1 MNTMEPRAAARMAEE
16 AGDGDGEPPRRFWS
30 RKRALGLAAV
40 LIAAAG
46 ALYGGHWW
54 WSVGRFVETTD
65 DAYVG
70 GDTTVVAPKVAGFIA
85 RVAVADNQTVHAGDL
100 LVRLDDRDYRARLA
114 AATAGVERA
123 RAALANLAAQRRLQD
138 AMVDRARAEIGAHAA
153 EATRAR
159 YDRDRYRKLAVD
171 RFASVQ
177 RYQQAEADYRKAA
190 AGDRAAHAALTAS
203 RRKVDVIDTEIGQAQ
218 AALDA
223 ARAERDLARL
233 DLSYTD
239 IRAPIDGVVGNRSAR
254 AGAYAAIGRQL
265 MVIVPA
271 RGLWIDA
278 NFKEDQLSR
287 LRPGLRAHVAVDVLP
302 GRDFTGRVV
311 SVAPATGAEFSVLPP
326 ENATG
331 NFTRIVQ
338 RVPVRIALDPESAR
352 LGPLRPGLS
361 AEIRIDTRDR
371 AIVRQAQR

>member
-1 MNTMEPRAAARMAEE
+1 MNTMAPRAAARMAED
-16 AGDGDGEPPRRFWS
+16 ADGDGPDTPARLWS
-30 RKRALGLAAV
+30 RKRLLGLAAV
-40 LIAAAG
+40 LLAAAG
-46 ALYGGHWW
+46 VAYGGHWW
-54 WSVGRFVETTD
+54 WSAGRFVETTD

-70 GDTTVVAPKVAGFIA
+70 GDTTVVAPRVAGFIA
-85 RVAVADNQTVHAGDL
+85 QVAVTDNQVVHAGDL
-100 LVRLDDRDYRARLA
+100 LIRLDDRDYRARLA
-114 AATAGVERA
+114 AATARVARA
-123 RAALANLAAQRRLQD
+123 RATLANLAAQRRLQG
-138 AMVDRARAEIGAHAA
+138 AMVDQARAEIGAHAA

-159 YDRDRYRKLAVD
+159 YDLDRYRKLAAD

-177 RYQQAEADYRKAA
+177 RFQQAEADYRKAA

-203 RRKVDVIDTEIGQAQ
+203 QRKVDVIDTEVGQAA

-233 DLSYTD
+233 NLSYTD

-265 MVIVPA
+265 MAIVPA

-287 LRPGLRAHVAVDVLP
+287 LRPGQRAHVAVDVLP
-302 GRDFTGRVV
+302 GRDFTGHVV

-361 AEIRIDTRDR
+361 AQISIDTRDR
-371 AIVRQAQR
+371 PIRQAQR

>member
-1 MNTMEPRAAARMAEE
+1 MNTMEPRVAARMAEE
-16 AGDGDGEPPRRFWS
+16 AEDADGDAPDRFWS
-30 RKRALGLAAV
+30 RKRALGVAAALFV
-40 LIAAAG
+40 AAAG
-46 ALYGGHWW
+46 IYGGHWW

-70 GDTTVVAPKVAGFIA
+70 GDTTVIAPKVAGFIA
-85 RVAVADNQTVHAGDL
+85 DVAVTDNQVVHAGDL
-100 LVRLDDRDYRARLA
+100 LIRLDDRDYRARLA

-123 RAALANLAAQRRLQD
+123 QATLANLAAQRRLQGAVID
-138 AMVDRARAEIGAHAA
+138 QARAEIGAHAA

-159 YDRDRYRKLAVD
+159 HDLDRYRKLAAD

-177 RYQQAEADYRKAA
+177 RYQQADADYRKAA
-190 AGDRAAHAALTAS
+190 AGDQAARAALTAS
-203 RRKVDVIDTEIGQAQ
+203 QRKVDVIDTEMGQAR
-218 AALDA
+218 AAFDA

-233 DLSYTD
+233 NLSYTD
-239 IRAPIDGVVGNRSAR
+239 IRTPIDGVVGNRSAR
-254 AGAYAAIGRQL
+254 AGAYATVGGQL

-278 NFKEDQLSR
+278 NFKEDQLAR
-287 LRPGLRAHVAVDVLP
+287 LHHGQRAHIRVDVLP

-338 RVPVRIALDPESAR
+338 RVPVRIALDPASAR

-361 AEIRIDTRDR
+361 ARISIDTRDR
-371 AIVRQAQR
+371 AVRQAQR